1 MVDEP
6 AGPTAASA
14 ANAARGGPPVTGAAP
29 LATGGGAPQPV
40 YDVRALEVRL
50 GATRVVG
57 PLDLQI
63 PQGAFLGILGPNG
76 SGKTTLLRALAGTVK
91 PAAGEV
97 LLYGKPTRA
106 YRATDLARVVG
117 VVPQQFSL
125 EFGFAVAEMVAMGR
139 YAHGG
144 RLGTDDAA
152 VAEAL
157 AATGLADLAER
168 PVTQLSGGERQRA
181 LIAQTLAQ
189 ETPVLLLDE
198 PLNNLDL
205 NHQLEIMQLL
215 RRLHASGRTIAV
227 VLHDL
232 NIAAQYCEQMVL
244 LDHGR
249 VAAEGTAAEILDP
262 KVILE
267 VFRVRVAVHRQGA
280 RPYIT
285 PLWTRT
291 HDAVSEN
298 ETLKVHVMAGGGAA
312 SELLEELVVHGFTP
326 TVGVVSVF
334 DTDYVTAQRYE
345 LEVLSA
351 PPFQPFPAEAVRQV
365 EALAG
370 ESDALIVAPVFFSG
384 GNIELLRVALDTV
397 RRGGPVIF
405 LDPDSTERRDLTEGR
420 AVSLVKEALLAG
432 AAAVGNTTEAIEMVL
447 RITAARSR

>member
-1 MVDEP
+1 MMPDGP
-6 AGPTAASA
+6 GGLAGGRPE
-14 ANAARGGPPVTGAAP
+14 
-29 LATGGGAPQPV
+29 PV
-40 YDVRALEVRL
+40 YAVRGLEVAL
-50 GATRVVG
+50 GGTRVLG

-63 PQGAFLGILGPNG
+63 PAGAFLGILGPNG
-76 SGKTTLLRALAGTVK
+76 SGKTTLLRALAGSVK
-91 PAAGEV
+91 PAAGEA
-97 LLYGKPTRA
+97 LLYGRPTRA
-106 YRATDLARVVG
+106 YRAAELARVVG

-139 YAHGG
+139 YSHGG
-144 RLGTDDAA
+144 KLGADDAV

-157 AATGLADLAER
+157 AATGLSELAER
-168 PVTQLSGGERQRA
+168 QVTQLSGGERQRA

-205 NHQLEIMQLL
+205 NHQLEVMQLL
-215 RRLHASGRTIAV
+215 RRLHTSGRTIAV

-244 LDHGR
+244 LDRGR
-249 VAAEGTAAEILDP
+249 VAAEGTAEEILDP
-262 KVILE
+262 KVIME

-285 PLWTRT
+285 PLWTGS
-291 HDAVSEN
+291 HDTPSRS
-298 ETLKVHVMAGGGAA
+298 ETLRVHVMAGGGAA
-312 SELLEELVVHGFTP
+312 SELLEELVVQGFTP

-334 DTDYVTAQRYE
+334 DTDYITAQRYE

-351 PPFQPFPAEAVRQV
+351 PPFRPFPADAVRQV

-370 ESDALIVAPVFFSG
+370 DSDVVIVAPVFFST

-397 RRGGPVIF
+397 RRGRPVLL
-405 LDPDSTERRDLTEGR
+405 LDPDSTGQRDLTGGR
-420 AVSLVKEALLAG
+420 AVALVEEALAAG
-432 AAAVGNTTEAIEMVL
+432 ATAVASIAEAVDTTRRIAAS
-447 RITAARSR
+447 RSRPGG